1 MSGAAAIP
9 SLSKAVAF
17 SLATVLLSGCAML
30 PRSGPYRSDLVNI
43 SKETDGRIAFVKL
56 DLPTA
61 ERLAQVP
68 EPTLQGSFG
77 DYRPPETQRIGV
89 GDVVQITL
97 WEAGSGG
104 LFAPPSSPSSPYPGS
119 HSVTI
124 PDQVVAGDGSVTVP
138 FAGRVPVVGRTPPQV
153 EQDIVARLAGK
164 ADDPQALVTVVKNHS
179 STVTVMGDVGPGALI
194 PLNVRGEKLLSVI
207 AEAGGIRAPVSDI
220 VIALSRGDR
229 TVRVPMEEVL
239 NSPRQDIYVRPG
251 DQITLI
257 RDPQTFT
264 VMGATGRNAVIP
276 FGQRRIT
283 LDEALAKAGGILDY
297 AANPAGV
304 FVLRFEP
311 EATMRLLPQ
320 AEGHPVARN
329 GVVPVVY
336 LLNMRKPQALFT
348 ARRFVMHNKDIVYV
362 SDAPVVDIQKVL
374 GLFGQIVQP
383 AVTGLTLQNATK

>member
-1 MSGAAAIP
+1 
-9 SLSKAVAF
+9 
-17 SLATVLLSGCAML
+17 ML
-30 PRSGPYRSDLVNI
+30 PRSGPYRSSLINI
-43 SKETDGRIAFVKL
+43 SKETDGRVAFVKL

-77 DYRPPETQRIGV
+77 DYRPPETQVIGV
-89 GDVVQITL
+89 GDVLQITL

-104 LFAPPSSPSSPYPGS
+104 LFAPPSSPGTPSPGS

-153 EQDIVARLAGK
+153 EQDIVARLANK

-194 PLNVRGEKLLSVI
+194 PLNVRGERLLSVI

-220 VIALSRGDR
+220 VIALSRGNR
-229 TVRVPMEEVL
+229 TIRVPMEEVL

-251 DQITLI
+251 DEITLI
-257 RDPQTFT
+257 RDPQTYT

-283 LDEALAKAGGILDY
+283 LDEALAQAGGILDY
-297 AANPAGV
+297 AANPAGI

-311 EATMRLLPQ
+311 ASTMQLLPQ
-320 AEGHPVARN
+320 AQGHPVAHN
-329 GVVPVVY
+329 GMVPVVY
-336 LLNMRKPQALFT
+336 QLNMREPQSLFT
-348 ARRFVMHNKDIVYV
+348 ARQFVMHNKDIVYV
-362 SDAPVVDIQKVL
+362 SDAPVVDLQKVL